1 MPAVQLVEVFYGLLS
16 IYVARHSAAKHS
28 NEVILIQ
35 LFGSTLCA
43 VVYMILDARAS
54 IQAIATGIMCVFGLS
69 SPVAATGSLL
79 GTVLLRPWELLEV
92 GQSWEFLPLLL
103 AGIAVLSLSIAVIC
117 GRYPLLRVN
126 NFTIVFLL
134 MNLWFLLS
142 SLVSTSSEASLD
154 YLFERMPIV
163 IVIIFLLNTVIISLR
178 EMRFLQRVIVLSVL
192 GVVSCAMAEQLT
204 TEGLHLGSRLTG
216 RGMWGNSNDI
226 AALIVFATP
235 FLFIPFGRDSNENDS
250 FRLRFLRLSIITVLL
265 CALWWCQ
272 SRGAILGMAA
282 ALLAFGGLLVG
293 KSIRKKLF
301 IWCLILMASIFIGS
315 HLHRDN
321 SEMQTSRSA
330 RWNYVIA
337 GVRMA
342 VERPF
347 LGVGI
352 SQYPALYER
361 YTPAFEEWGERTA
374 HSSWILALAE
384 SGFIGSSL
392 FSLLYIIVCIHAW
405 HIRAF
410 APNFVSSVI
419 GYGIVMTFLSH
430 TYQLLPYLLGICVV
444 LAARLKQYG

>member
-1 MPAVQLVEVFYGLLS
+1 MPAIQLVEVFYGLLS
-16 IYVARHSAAKHS
+16 IYVARHSSVKHS
-28 NEVILIQ
+28 YEVIQLQ
-35 LFGSTLCA
+35 LFGSALCA
-43 VVYMILDARAS
+43 VAFMVLDARIS
-54 IQAIATGIMCVFGLS
+54 IQAVATGIMCVFSLS
-69 SPVAATGSLL
+69 SPVAATGSLV

-92 GQSWEFLPLLL
+92 GQSWEFLPLLF

-126 NFTIVFLL
+126 NFTIVFLF

-163 IVIIFLLNTVIISLR
+163 ILIIFLLNAVITSLR

-192 GVVSCAMAEQLT
+192 GVVSCAMIEQLT
-204 TEGLHLGSRLTG
+204 TEGVNFASRLTG

-226 AALIVFATP
+226 AALIVFSTP
-235 FLFIPFGRDSNENDS
+235 FLFIPFGRSPDENDPFS
-250 FRLRFLRLSIITVLL
+250 YRFLRVSTITVLL
-265 CALWWCQ
+265 GALWWCQ

-282 ALLAFGGLLVG
+282 ALLAYGGLSVG
-293 KSIRKKLF
+293 KSVRKKLL
-301 IWCLILMASIFIGS
+301 IGCLILTISIFIGS

-352 SQYPALYER
+352 SQYPSLYER

-384 SGFIGSSL
+384 SGFIGITL
-392 FSLLYIIVCIHAW
+392 FSLLYIIVCIHVW
-405 HIRAF
+405 RIRAY
-410 APNFVSSVI
+410 APNFVSSVV

-430 TYQLLPYLLGICVV
+430 TYQLLPYLLGVCVII
-444 LAARLKQYG
+444 AARLKQYG

>member
-1 MPAVQLVEVFYGLLS
+1 MPAIQLVEVFYGLLS

-28 NEVILIQ
+28 YEAILLQ
-35 LFGSTLCA
+35 LFVSALCGVA
-43 VVYMILDARAS
+43 YMVFDARVS
-54 IQAIATGIMCVFGLS
+54 IQAIATGIMCVFSVS

-79 GTVLLRPWELLEV
+79 GTVLLRPWELLQV
-92 GQSWEFLPLLL
+92 GQSWEFLPLLF
-103 AGIAVLSLSIAVIC
+103 AGIAVLSFSIAVLC
-117 GRYPLLRVN
+117 GRYPLIRFN
-126 NFTIVFLL
+126 NFTLVFLI

-163 IVIIFLLNTVIISLR
+163 VLIIFLLNTVITSLR
-178 EMRFLQRVIVLSVL
+178 EMRFLQHVIVLSVV
-192 GVVSCAMAEQLT
+192 GVVSCAMIEQLT
-204 TEGLHLGSRLTG
+204 TEGFHFAHRLTG

-226 AALIVFATP
+226 AALIVFTTP
-235 FLFIPFGRDSNENDS
+235 FLFIPFRGSSDGNDS
-250 FRLRFLRLSIITVLL
+250 FRYRVLRVSTIAILL

-282 ALLAFGGLLVG
+282 ALLAFGGLSVG
-293 KSIRKKLF
+293 QGVHKKLL
-301 IWCLILMASIFIGS
+301 IGCLILMFAVYVGS
-315 HLHRDN
+315 HLHRDS

-342 VERPF
+342 VEHPF
-347 LGVGI
+347 AGVGI
-352 SQYPALYER
+352 SQYPSLYER

-384 SGFIGSSL
+384 SGFIGITL
-392 FSLLYIIVCIHAW
+392 FSLLYIITCLQAW
-405 HIRAF
+405 RIRTF
-410 APNFVSSVI
+410 APNFISCVV

-444 LAARLKQYG
+444 IAARLKHYG